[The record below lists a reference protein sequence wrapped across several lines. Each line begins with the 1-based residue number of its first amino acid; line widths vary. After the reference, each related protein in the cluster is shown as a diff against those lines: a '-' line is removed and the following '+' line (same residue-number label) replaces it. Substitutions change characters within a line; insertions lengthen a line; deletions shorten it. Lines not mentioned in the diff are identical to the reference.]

1 MSQRETA
8 RGAGSVSGQPTC
20 IWVALVRTGDPLV
33 LTEGAEVEDAADV
46 LLELLSFGRD
56 RKNHVNINTR
66 ACAVYCDILFYKI
79 FADETGCFYA
89 LSPNPWD
96 GVRKHCQCKN
106 SPYYCRHSFTSLGN
120 PVALG
125 SRQTASV

>member
-8 RGAGSVSGQPTC
+8 RGTGSVSGQATC
-20 IWVALVRTGDPLV
+20 VRVALAGTGDPLV

-46 LLELLSFGRD
+46 FELLSFGRD

-79 FADETGCFYA
+79 FADKTGCFSA

-96 GVRKHCQCKN
+96 GVQKH
-106 SPYYCRHSFTSLGN
+106 R
-120 PVALG
+120 
-125 SRQTASV
+125 